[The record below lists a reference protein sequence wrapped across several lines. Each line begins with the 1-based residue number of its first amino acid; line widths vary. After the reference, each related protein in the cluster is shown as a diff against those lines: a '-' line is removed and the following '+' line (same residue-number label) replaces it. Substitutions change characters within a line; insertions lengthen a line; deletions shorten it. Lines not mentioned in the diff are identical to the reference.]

1 MIEFA
6 QGPKGFL
13 LTHESQSRI
22 TCIAVRSDI
31 RLNSVYFYVLDALPL
46 FVATAVYFP
55 FWPGQYISPV
65 PEEELYA
72 LQSLASPQGTPIQNT
87 HHTPVEGP

>member
-1 MIEFA
+1 M
-6 QGPKGFL
+6 KVSHVSL
-13 LTHESQSRI
+13 
-22 TCIAVRSDI
+22 TCIAVRSDN

-72 LQSLASPQGTPIQNT
+72 LQSLASPQVTPIQNT
-87 HHTPVEGP
+87 RHTPVEGP